1 MLLPSA
7 TCLGHSQQRRPAMT
21 GLGAREPGLGL
32 AELGPKPGAMNR
44 DRLVLRFRVSLRGTY
59 CVQDKVVLQT
69 LSMLAKD
76 EAVFFFVS
84 STSDSGQQLRP
95 PRSV

>member
-1 MLLPSA
+1 
-7 TCLGHSQQRRPAMT
+7 MT

-76 EAVFFFVS
+76 EAAFFSFLLLQTVGS
-84 STSDSGQQLRP
+84 SSDR
-95 PRSV
+95 RVRFECWVTFW